1 MKKILLLTVLAV
13 MISPFASFMALYAD
27 QDEARTM
34 LGIGYYPL
42 HVFGFSA
49 GLFIHDE
56 QRFESSDLVY
66 DKQTYGLPVRT
77 PYYFSLM
84 PFYEHQDLTYPGKKP
99 GHQGIDGFEATIEV
113 PLWYIRIS
121 DRNRVEYFTVDE
133 FYRYRNQ
140 LQLSLV
146 LPFANW
152 LSPYVA
158 YELRYDYDQD
168 RINQNNFL
176 AGVVFKP
183 SDALSLKLYIDRE
196 YKRRNAAD
204 WALTNLWTIAATAV
218 L

>member
-1 MKKILLLTVLAV
+1 MKRMKLLFFLAL
-13 MISPFASFMALYAD
+13 ITSLFIPFSALHAA

-42 HVFGFSA
+42 HVLGFSA

-84 PFYEHQDLTYPGKKP
+84 PFYEHQDLAYPGKKP
-99 GHQGIDGFEATIEV
+99 SHQGIDGFEATIDV
-113 PLWYIRIS
+113 PLWHLRIS
-121 DRNRVEYFTVDE
+121 DRNRLEYFTVDE

-140 LQLSLV
+140 LQILLA

-152 LSPYVA
+152 LSPYAA

-168 RINQNNFL
+168 RINQNNILIGVAIKL
-176 AGVVFKP
+176 AETF
-183 SDALSLKLYIDRE
+183 SIRLYFDRE
-196 YKRRNAAD
+196 DKRRNAPE
-204 WALTNLWTIAATAV
+204 WTTTNLWTVAAGAV